1 MQGHHHNKNCN
12 DSIILGKKKKFSL
25 GVNLI
30 STIAPVS
37 LNWEGYCSNHK
48 KCCLNFKI
56 RGKSVFPQLRYFYS
70 QENQGRK
77 NTPQIK
83 DNNVLQAVKISFFT
97 QIGRRVVR
105 SQPCSLF
112 HPEPQER
119 LLTNKCLL
127 PHLQMFGFVYFKFGK
142 RCKDCFFFFFF

>member
-70 QENQGRK
+70 QEYQGRK
-77 NTPQIK
+77 NTPQSK
-83 DNNVLQAVKISFFT
+83 DNNVLQAVKISFFLHRLEGEWSGLSHAAYST
-97 QIGRRVVR
+97 QSHKRDCLQTNVCFHICRCLDLFI
-105 SQPCSLF
+105 SSL
-112 HPEPQER
+112 
-119 LLTNKCLL
+119 
-127 PHLQMFGFVYFKFGK
+127 GK
-142 RCKDCFFFFFF
+142 DAKIAFFFFF